1 MRTFSRE
8 KGIID
13 GCFDFLFCFYFTV
26 AQWNW
31 MMEIFAQL
39 SYVLNNTYAFLFSLC
54 DTDHTEWRY
63 ISVNRS
69 IDQCTVFIVTVK
81 LVTVPFY
88 HYQRRNETKMLH
100 LICAV
105 IYIAAPFFV
114 LYNTDQPS
122 RQLATC
128 STYDWHI
135 TTVETAAIF
144 FCPYPHKYQQGKER
158 WTEKKQHNEWNMW
171 SFDVDDVGTA
181 NIVAGF
187 FNGNSVIQT

>member
-88 HYQRRNETKMLH
+88 QYQRRNETKMLH

-144 FCPYPHKYQQGKER
+144 FVHIRININKER
-158 WTEKKQHNEWNMW
+158 RDEQKKTTQWMKHVVIWCRW
-171 SFDVDDVGTA
+171 RWHSQYRGW
-181 NIVAGF
+181 F
-187 FNGNSVIQT
+187 F